1 MNVGAVRTERRSISA
16 LTARDLAIALWLLL
30 EVVACGPGATRGR
43 SGPTTLTIGYGLATT
58 SSPQFGMQMAAR
70 LIASEGLAKFDREGR
85 PQPGLAES
93 WSQSPDGLSWRI
105 RLRPSVRF
113 HDGKLL
119 DVGTVVDLLRQQF
132 PRQMGPAAADVSEIT
147 AVGDR
152 DVLIRLNARSAFVPE
167 ALETLVEKPKQPDI
181 GTGPF
186 RIVSSSSNGLEMVA
200 NQQYYLGVP
209 RIDRIVFKPYAS
221 LRAAW
226 ADMMR
231 GQVDALYEVGPDA
244 VDLLRPA
251 SNVRVFEYPQ
261 NYAYI
266 VLLNVDRPQFMDK
279 RIRYALNM
287 AIDRDKLIADIFQG
301 HGTPAGGPVWPEHW
315 AYDRNLPAF
324 RYSAPTAAK
333 TFGSVSSGH
342 DVRHSGR
349 GDLHFTCLFADAALE
364 RLALGVQQQLQP
376 FGVDMNPE
384 LLSIDEFTKRATNGN
399 FDALLLDAQSAPSLL
414 RVYQWWHSGAPFNFG
429 GFRGDAVDRS
439 LDSIRHAADDAAYK
453 TGVAALQRA
462 IVEDPPAIFL
472 TWRERARA
480 VSNRF
485 DVVPDPSGNVLKT
498 LHLWSPATGERT
510 ASEN

>member
-1 MNVGAVRTERRSISA
+1 
-16 LTARDLAIALWLLL
+16 
-30 EVVACGPGATRGR
+30 
-43 SGPTTLTIGYGLATT
+43 
-58 SSPQFGMQMAAR
+58 MQMAAR

-105 RLRPSVRF
+105 HLRPSVRF

-119 DVGTVVDLLRQQF
+119 DVGTVVDLLRQQL
-132 PRQMGPAAADVSEIT
+132 PQQMGPAAADVSEIT

-152 DVLIRLNARSAFVPE
+152 DILIRLNARSAFVPE
-167 ALETLVEKPKQPDI
+167 ALETFVEKPHQPDI

-200 NQQYYLGVP
+200 NQQYYLGAP
-209 RIDRIVFKPYAS
+209 LIDRIVFKPYAS

-231 GQVDALYEVGPDA
+231 GQVDVLYDVGPDA
-244 VDLLRPA
+244 LDLLRPA
-251 SNVRVFEYPQ
+251 SNVRVFEFHQ
-261 NYAYI
+261 DYAYI
-266 VLLNVDRPQFMDK
+266 VLLNVGRPQFRAK
-279 RIRYALNM
+279 RIRYALNA
-287 AIDRDKLIADIFQG
+287 AIDRDKLIADTFQG
-301 HGTPAGGPVWPEHW
+301 HGTPAAGPVWPEHW

-324 RYSAPTAAK
+324 RYSAATAAK
-333 TFGSVSSGH
+333 AFGSVRTGHEVRQSGQ
-342 DVRHSGR
+342 
-349 GDLHFTCLFADAALE
+349 GDIRFTCLFADAAQE
-364 RLALGVQQQLQP
+364 RLALGVQQQLQA

-384 LLSIDEFTKRATNGN
+384 LLSIDEFAMRITNGN
-399 FDALLLDAQSAPSLL
+399 FDAVLLDAQSAPSLL
-414 RVYQWWHSGAPFNFG
+414 RVYQWWHSGAPYNFG
-429 GFRGDAVDRS
+429 GFRSDAVDGS

-485 DVVPDPSGNVLKT
+485 EVVPDPSGNVLKT
-498 LHLWSPATGERT
+498 LHLWRPVTDGT
-510 ASEN
+510 MASKN